1 MISPYVADLATVKIL
16 SKEEEREAFLA
27 YRDEGCLDSKRRLI
41 ESNLR
46 LVFSIARGYTKANS
60 EDMLEHL
67 ISAGNE
73 GLMHALT
80 KYDPE
85 KGTKF
90 STYCGSWVLMYIRKY
105 VLEEMPLIK
114 PPSSVRRRARMSNGL
129 ALRPHTVS
137 LAVYSQKAV
146 DPSADPADSYAEE
159 FDASYR
165 RHILEQAISFLPP
178 REGLIVSS
186 YYGFLSERKSL
197 REIGVELN
205 LSSERIR
212 QLRNSAESKLQS
224 WLELWEF

>member
-16 SKEEEREAFLA
+16 SKEEERVAFLA

-73 GLMHALT
+73 GLLHALT

-114 PPSSVRRRARMSNGL
+114 PPSSIRRKAKMAKSLSSRL
-129 ALRPHTVS
+129 HTVS

-146 DPSADPADSYAEE
+146 DPAADPAATFQEDFDS
-159 FDASYR
+159 SYR
-165 RHILEQAISFLPP
+165 LQILKQAVGFLPP
-178 REGLIVSS
+178 RESLIVSS
-186 YYGFLSERKSL
+186 YYGFLQDRRSL
-197 REIGVELN
+197 REIGEQLG

-212 QLRNSAESKLQS
+212 QLRNSAEKKLS
-224 WLELWEF
+224 RWLPLWNI